1 MLQHVLFDLS
11 LCHNFETKKKMKA
24 LKSIAAALVVTS
36 MFAFT
41 AAKNET
47 YKVDTQ
53 KSKIE
58 WTGKKIGGEHKGTI
72 KVSDGNVVTNGK
84 TPVSG
89 TFTIDMKTIA
99 NTDLTDADY
108 NAKLVGHLKS
118 DDFFGVDKYPTATFV
133 ATKIT
138 PAGNGVANVTGNLT
152 IKGTTNAITFPV
164 NYTVSGNTLTAVAKG
179 VAVDRAKYN
188 VKYGSKSFFESIGDK
203 AIEDNFILDIT
214 LVAQK

>member
-1 MLQHVLFDLS
+1 M
-11 LCHNFETKKKMKA
+11 CHNFETRKKMKA

-41 AAKNET
+41 AVKNET

-53 KSKIE
+53 KSNIE

-72 KVSDGNVVTNGK
+72 KVSGGSVVTNGK
-84 TPVSG
+84 APVSG
-89 TFTIDMKTIA
+89 TFTMDMKTIA

-152 IKGTTNAITFPV
+152 IKGTTNPVTFPV
-164 NYTVSGNTLTAVAKG
+164 NYTISGNTLTAVAKG

-203 AIEDNFILDIT
+203 AIEDNFLLDIT

>member
-1 MLQHVLFDLS
+1 
-11 LCHNFETKKKMKA
+11 MKA
-24 LKSIAAALVVTS
+24 LKSIAAALAVVS
-36 MFAFT
+36 LFAFT
-41 AAKNET
+41 TNKNETT

-53 KSKIE
+53 KSNIE

-72 KVSDGNVVTNGK
+72 KVSGGSVVTNGK
-84 TPVSG
+84 APVSG